1 MNGRKVMRY
10 EVERKFLVAHAG
22 WREQAVSR
30 HRLTDG
36 LVGEFA
42 GGKVRV
48 RLDEERAW
56 LTVKGR
62 REGLSRPEFEYE
74 IPRDEAEDML
84 RLVCE
89 TCLIEKTRHC
99 VPHDGL
105 VWTVDEYGGSLAGM
119 VLAEIEL
126 EHEAQVV
133 ALPDWLGREVTADA
147 RFRQSTL
154 LRLAREAGR
163 PVTLTEVIAAP
174 L

>member
-1 MNGRKVMRY
+1 MRY

-22 WREQAVSR
+22 WRERAVSR

-48 RLDEERAW
+48 RLDDERAW

-99 VPHDGL
+99 VPHGGL
-105 VWTVDEYGGSLAGM
+105 LWTVDEYGGSLAGM

-133 ALPDWLGREVTADA
+133 ALPDWLGREVTADT

-163 PVTLTEVIAAP
+163 PVTLTEVIAAR

>member
-1 MNGRKVMRY
+1 MRY

-22 WREQAVSR
+22 WRARAVSQS
-30 HRLTDG
+30 RLTDG

-48 RLDEERAW
+48 RLGETKAW
-56 LTVKGR
+56 LTVKGQR
-62 REGLSRPEFEYE
+62 DGLARPEFEYE
-74 IPRDEAEDML
+74 IPLADAEAML

-99 VPHDGL
+99 VPHDGM
-105 VWTVDEYGGSLAGM
+105 VWTVDEYRGALSGM
-119 VLAEIEL
+119 ILAEVEL
-126 EHEAQVV
+126 EHAAQAVT
-133 ALPDWLGREVTADA
+133 LPDWIGREVTADP

-163 PVTLTEVIAAP
+163 PVTLTEVIAAA

>member
-1 MNGRKVMRY
+1 MRY

-22 WREQAVSR
+22 WRAGAVSR
-30 HRLTDG
+30 SRLTDG
-36 LVGEFA
+36 LIGEFA

-48 RLDEERAW
+48 RLDEETAW

-62 REGLSRPEFEYE
+62 RDGLARPEFEYE
-74 IPRDEAEDML
+74 IPRADAEAML
-84 RLVCE
+84 SLVCE

-99 VPHDGL
+99 VPHDGV
-105 VWTVDEYGGSLAGM
+105 VWTVDEYCGALAGM
-119 VLAEIEL
+119 VLAEVEL
-126 EHEAQVV
+126 EHAAQVV
-133 ALPDWLGREVTADA
+133 TLPDWIGREVTADI

-163 PVTLTEVIAAP
+163 PVTLHEVIAAP

>member
-1 MNGRKVMRY
+1 MRY
-10 EVERKFLVAHAG
+10 EVERKFLVAHEEWRAG
-22 WREQAVSR
+22 AVSR
-30 HRLTDG
+30 RRLTDG

-48 RLDEERAW
+48 RLDDERAW

-62 REGLSRPEFEYE
+62 RDGLARPEFEYE
-74 IPRDEAEDML
+74 IPRPDAEAML
-84 RLVCE
+84 SLVCE

-99 VPHDGL
+99 VPHAGL
-105 VWTVDEYGGSLAGM
+105 TWSVDEYAGALTGM
-119 VLAEIEL
+119 ILAEVEL
-126 EHEAQVV
+126 EHEAQAV
-133 ALPDWLGREVTADA
+133 ALPGWLGREITTDQ

-163 PVTLTEVIAAP
+163 PVTLTEVLSAR